1 MRYRFFASLIVFA
14 ALAWLPATASLA
26 LDFSCSVTD
35 TSSDP
40 TLSPGQGFD
49 GAPYQDILRTAIDRN
64 GGSVVFSMEVA
75 AAIPAAPLLKTPHSE
90 LLWMWGMNTTPGVA
104 QGFPLAPGVAGLLEF
119 WIHVGWDG
127 AAFQAV
133 VIDRRPALHGGVPLV
148 TPVSFEI
155 IGAIVKV
162 TAPSSLFDD
171 PSQFRWGSS
180 TWIWPTHL
188 GTTSA
193 KVVDRAPNGPASIC
207 P

>member
-1 MRYRFFASLIVFA
+1 MRYRVVAALIVFA
-14 ALAWLPATASLA
+14 GLAWVPATATLA

-35 TSSDP
+35 TSDDP
-40 TLSPGQGFD
+40 TLSPGKGFD
-49 GAPYQDILRTAIDRN
+49 GPPYQDILRTAIDRN
-64 GGSVVFSMEVA
+64 GGSVVFSMDVA
-75 AAIPAAPLLKTPHSE
+75 AAIPAAPPLKTPNSQ

-119 WIHVGWDG
+119 WIHMGWDG
-127 AAFQAV
+127 AVFQAV
-133 VIDRRPALHGGVPLV
+133 VIDRRPALQGGVPLV
-148 TPVSFEI
+148 TPVPFVI
-155 IGAIVKV
+155 DGASVKV

-193 KVVDRAPNGPASIC
+193 KVVDRAPNGPASMC